1 MAEMRWACERRRVNF
16 RGDGRDEMALREK
29 DRIGINPRCA
39 EDTLFAIGTKFH
51 ACNEF
56 HAVHYF
62 LDAYLVQVI
71 KYWLIYANCG

>member
-39 EDTLFAIGTKFH
+39 EDTLFAIGRKFH
-51 ACNEF
+51 A
-56 HAVHYF
+56 V
-62 LDAYLVQVI
+62 
-71 KYWLIYANCG
+71 